1 MTRDDRIESYYQQS
15 AWALAERIVDLE
27 DEREDVELLLTA
39 ASEAIRQRWSGDSSK
54 SRIGAQLGEL
64 AMELFNERRKSNG
77 SES

>member
-15 AWALAERIVDLE
+15 VWELAERIVDLE
-27 DEREDVELLLTA
+27 DEREDVELLVTRA
-39 ASEAIRQRWSGDSSK
+39 AEVVGSRWPE